1 MHMKFLL
8 SLLLSAAVVAVT
20 AQNSQSHYVL
30 FDSDSHEISAS
41 AEAGLLDAL
50 SQFAYIRS
58 LRIEAHTDA
67 DGSDAYNEAL
77 AQRRLN
83 SVESLLANKGY
94 TVTQKGA
101 HGEDSP
107 IADNET
113 EDGKQQNRRVLV
125 RFEGDRELLTMED
138 IYEEMMPNMQSHC
151 IDNTKDTM
159 LVAKSG
165 TVMYIPAYS
174 FKVTNHDDCI
184 ELRLREALD
193 LTDMMTMNMH
203 TGSDGTMLESG
214 GTVYLEA
221 YLNGNRI
228 PDELEKEMT
237 IYFPTNRTENDML
250 AFASEED
257 GEDMNWVP
265 TGKKFELIPLKYVN
279 DSFTVDFKKSKRG
292 HCRLFF
298 CKIRRALRF
307 KERANRGD
315 YTESRTYGNG
325 LVLDSAF
332 YDYDQQKIDAAFAL
346 AGEIEKMNYE
356 VNAMYAGNVRNMRY
370 INCDRF
376 PETPVSSVEVI
387 CAADA
392 PANVRAIVPSVN
404 GMMQGN
410 NVYGNPTFLLP
421 SDRRIVYVSIIIQDN
436 ESYLAIQEASEE
448 REINL
453 NYEKLTPT
461 QIKYKLKGL
470 NL

>member
-1 MHMKFLL
+1 MKFLL
-8 SLLLSAAVVAVT
+8 SLLLSAAVIAVT

-50 SQFAYIRS
+50 SQLAYIRS

-83 SVESLLANKGY
+83 SVESLLADKGY

-151 IDNTKDTM
+151 IDNTKDTV

-165 TVMYIPAYS
+165 TVMFIPAYS
-174 FKVTNHDDCI
+174 FKVDNHDDCI

-221 YLNGNRI
+221 YLNGERI
-228 PDELEKEMT
+228 SGELEKDMT
-237 IYFPTNRTENDML
+237 IYFPTNRTEDDML
-250 AFASEED
+250 AFSSEEGGD
-257 GEDMNWVP
+257 EMNWVP
-265 TGKKFELIPLKYVN
+265 TGESFELIPLKYIN
-279 DSFTVDFKKSKRG
+279 DSFNVEFKKTNRM

-298 CKIRRALRF
+298 CKIRRALRLRG
-307 KERANRGD
+307 KESNSTYIETRSYGD
-315 YTESRTYGNG
+315 GY
-325 LVLDSAF
+325 VLDSAF
-332 YDYDQQKIDAAFAL
+332 YDYDQKKIDAAYAL
-346 AGEIEKMNYE
+346 GERMAKLNRD
-356 VNAMYAGNVRNMRY
+356 VSAMYAGNVRNMQF

-376 PETPVSSVEVI
+376 PETPVSPVEVI

-392 PANVRAIVPSVN
+392 PANVRALVPSVN

-410 NVYGNPTFLLP
+410 NMFGNPTFLLP

-470 NL
+470 KL

>member
-1 MHMKFLL
+1 MKFLL
-8 SLLLSAAVVAVT
+8 SLLISTAVVAVT

-41 AEAGLLDAL
+41 AEAALLDAL

-83 SVESLLANKGY
+83 SVESLLADKGY

-113 EDGKQQNRRVLV
+113 ADGKQQNRRVLV

-165 TVMYIPAYS
+165 TVMFIPAYS
-174 FKVTNHDDCI
+174 FKVDNLDDCI

-193 LTDMMTMNMH
+193 LTDMTTMNMH

-214 GTVYLEA
+214 GTIYLEA

-228 PDELEKEMT
+228 PDELEKEVT

-257 GEDMNWVP
+257 GEEMNWVP
-265 TGKKFELIPLKYVN
+265 TGEKFELIPLKYVN
-279 DSFTVDFKKSKRG
+279 DSFTVDFKKSKRR

-315 YTESRTYGNG
+315 YTESRPYGNG
-325 LVLDSAF
+325 MVLDSAF
-332 YDYDQQKIDAAFAL
+332 YGYDQQKIDAAFAL

-392 PANVRAIVPSVN
+392 PANVRAIVPSVS

-436 ESYLAIQEASEE
+436 ESYLAIQEAKEE

-470 NL
+470 KL